1 MTVEF
6 LTPVGRVVQGHPLD
20 KQDKNMQGQPLM
32 TQSGQPTQRFFVALA
47 FQKTDA
53 SFGQLFGLMQQV
65 AQASFPGMTLLPPSD
80 PRCRFSW
87 KIADGDGMDD
97 NGKPNANKPGFAG
110 CWVVKFQSSY
120 MPKCYYAGKY
130 RPEDQITDP
139 KFIKRGWYAR
149 IAGTIEG
156 NGQAN
161 KPGLYMNLSLFE
173 LCGGTQ
179 ADEIV
184 SGPDAS
190 SVFGASAAVLPAGVG
205 ALALGP
211 VATTL
216 PGMVPTQPVA
226 VLPAGTAF
234 SHPVTLGVPM
244 VPAAVLPQSAAPLP
258 LSAPT
263 VMPVAALAPAVSG
276 ATTSPSNPVAVQPNP
291 AFLLGPLAPIAPAVP
306 QLTPQALA
314 AGFTLEKLRA
324 AGHTDDAALRAAGYL
339 V

>member
-65 AQASFPGMTLLPPSD
+65 AQASFPGMVLLPPSD

-97 NGKPNANKPGFAG
+97 NNKPNANKPGFAG

-120 MPKCYYAGKY
+120 VPKCYYAGKY

-161 KPGLYMNLSLFE
+161 KPGLYMNLSSGCDDVAGDGADPTRNRSACRRAHGPR
-173 LCGGTQ
+173 CG
-179 ADEIV
+179 APAEC
-184 SGPDAS
+184 GP
-190 SVFGASAAVLPAGVG
+190 F
-205 ALALGP
+205 
-211 VATTL
+211 
-216 PGMVPTQPVA
+216 VA
-226 VLPAGTAF
+226 VRTGTGGYTWI
-234 SHPVTLGVPM
+234 HPDDVP
-244 VPAAVLPQSAAPLP
+244 
-258 LSAPT
+258 
-263 VMPVAALAPAVSG
+263 
-276 ATTSPSNPVAVQPNP
+276 
-291 AFLLGPLAPIAPAVP
+291 F
-306 QLTPQALA
+306 
-314 AGFTLEKLRA
+314 
-324 AGHTDDAALRAAGYL
+324 
-339 V
+339 

>member
-65 AQASFPGMTLLPPSD
+65 AQASFPGMVLLPPSD

-97 NGKPNANKPGFAG
+97 NNKPNANKPGFAG

-190 SVFGASAAVLPAGVG
+190 SVFGATAAVLPAGVG

-216 PGMVPTQPVA
+216 PGMTLTQPA
-226 VLPAGTAF
+226 TTLPAGI
-234 SHPVTLGVPM
+234 PL
-244 VPAAVLPQSAAPLP
+244 VPAAALPQSVAPLS
-258 LSAPT
+258 LSAP
-263 VMPVAALAPAVSG
+263 PPATPGSTQ
-276 ATTSPSNPVAVQPNP
+276 TTSLSNPAPVAVQPHP